1 MITVINL
8 VTNDEYYGDDIEYF
22 IDEDTQIGEVYL
34 DGDLIYQFVDGPIVD
49 ESELELEFSRTFEIR
64 EDEDSLNDDFSNDNE
79 DDFDY

>member
-49 ESELELEFSRTFEIR
+49 ESELELEFSRLFEIR
-64 EDEDSLNDDFSNDNE
+64 EDEDSLDDDFSNDNE

>member
-49 ESELELEFSRTFEIR
+49 VSELELEFSRTFEIR
-64 EDEDSLNDDFSNDNE
+64 EDEDSLDDDFSNDDE
-79 DDFDY
+79 DDFGY

>member
-8 VTNDEYYGDDIEYF
+8 VTNDEYYGDDIEYY
-22 IDEDTQIGEVYL
+22 IDEDTQIVEVYL

-49 ESELELEFSRTFEIR
+49 ESELELQFSRTFEIR
-64 EDEDSLNDDFSNDNE
+64 EDDDSCNDDFSNDNE